1 MPSSQNRPTQTHPC
15 FQVVSE
21 PSSAAHE
28 HMERIRSEYV
38 VRIQGTIRARKD
50 PNKRMDTGL
59 IELEVEDV
67 TVLNSINVK
76 LPFLPSEDGAQ
87 LSEEVRLRNRVLD
100 LR

>member
-1 MPSSQNRPTQTHPC
+1 MDVPD
-15 FQVVSE
+15 QVVSQ

-28 HMERIRSEYV
+28 HMERVRSEYV
-38 VRIQGTIRARKD
+38 VCIKGSILARKD
-50 PNKRMDTGL
+50 PNKKIETGMV
-59 IELEVEDV
+59 ELEVEAV

-87 LSEEVRLRNRVLD
+87 LSEEVRLKHRVLD